1 MFKIVYE
8 DASLLAVDK
17 PAGMLVIPA
26 KQDKKAS
33 LIELLNKHPKE
44 SGSDYAI
51 YPCHRI
57 DKDTS
62 GIVLFAK
69 GKKNQESV
77 MKQFEARQVKK
88 KYIAFVR
95 GALSTKNGSLV
106 SFIKAVSKFTK
117 KKAVTHYSVLAQ
129 TPSWSVVEVLP
140 VTGRQHQIRLQFA
153 EIGHPVLGE
162 RIYAFGRD
170 FKVNFR
176 RLALHAQEITLHH
189 PASGKLISLRAEL
202 APDMQKFL
210 DSSGLALNLS
220 LSQ

>member
-1 MFKIVYE
+1 MFKIIYE
-8 DASLLAVDK
+8 DACLLAVDK

-26 KQDKKAS
+26 KNEKKAS
-33 LIELLNKHPKE
+33 LLELLNKHSKE
-44 SGSDYAI
+44 SGSDYAPH
-51 YPCHRI
+51 PCHRI

-69 GKKNQESV
+69 GKRNQELV

-95 GALSTKNGSLV
+95 GTLSTKNGSLV

-117 KKAVTHYSVLAQ
+117 KKAVTHYNVLGE
-129 TPSWSVVEVLP
+129 TKMWSVVEVEP
-140 VTGRQHQIRLQFA
+140 ITGRQHQIRLQFA

-176 RLALHAQEITLHH
+176 RLALHAQDITLHH

-210 DSSGLALNLS
+210 DSSGLVLNS
-220 LSQ
+220 NISQ